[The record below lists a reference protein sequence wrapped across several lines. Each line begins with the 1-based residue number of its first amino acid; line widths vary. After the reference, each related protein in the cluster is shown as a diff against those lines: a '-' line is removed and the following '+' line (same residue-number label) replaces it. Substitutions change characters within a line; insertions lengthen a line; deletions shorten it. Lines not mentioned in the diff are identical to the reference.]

1 MQQNIRFPTS
11 YHNKAVI
18 AEGVKPILPLRWEF
32 FFIITPFSFALNFA
46 VNALCLISIFLCFGC
61 SYKGPQN
68 VNDVQFT
75 EACEEEDPQ
84 SYTPIYVPEPN
95 VDTETRVVD
104 EAKQQSIS
112 GDISSI
118 SNALFYMFRAFSM
131 P

>member
-1 MQQNIRFPTS
+1 MQQKIRFPTS

-75 EACEEEDPQ
+75 EACEEEEPQ
-84 SYTPIYVPEPN
+84 SYTPIYVPKPN

-104 EAKQQSIS
+104 
-112 GDISSI
+112 
-118 SNALFYMFRAFSM
+118 
-131 P
+131 